1 LHTEINI
8 WKVAKSGQD
17 LIIATEILYRGDLVA
32 IPTETVYGLAANA
45 YNADAVVKIFEVK
58 NRPSFDPLIVHV
70 SCPEQ
75 VKEIVTH
82 LPDKAIKLAS
92 EFWPG
97 PLTIL
102 FEKKPIIPDIVT
114 SGLDTVAVRVPNH
127 PMTLDLLRSL
137 PFPLAAPSANPFGYV
152 SPTSVKHVN
161 DQLGSNIPYI
171 LDGGDCHVG
180 IESTIIGF
188 RDDEAEIFR
197 LGGISVEEVE
207 NIIGKVYV
215 RAFSSSQPL
224 APGALESHYAP
235 RKKVILQDPVS
246 LKASGDL
253 TMAGMIR
260 FKEPVSQVPIK
271 NQLILSES
279 GDLNEAA
286 KNLFSALRSMDEMNV
301 QYVIAELLPEKGLG
315 RAINDRLRRAAALL

>member
-1 LHTEINI
+1 MYTETNN
-8 WKVAKSGQD
+8 WEVAKSGQD
-17 LIIATEILYRGDLVA
+17 LKIASEILHRGNLVA

-70 SCPEQ
+70 SSLERAN
-75 VKEIVTH
+75 EIVTYI
-82 LPDKAIKLAS
+82 PDKAIKLAS

-102 FEKKPIIPDIVT
+102 LEKKSIIPDIVT
-114 SGLDTVAVRVPNH
+114 SGLDTVAVRIPNH
-127 PMTLDLLRSL
+127 RMSLELLRSL

-171 LDGGDCHVG
+171 LDGGDCHIG

-188 RDDEAEIFR
+188 RNDEAEIFR

-207 NIIGKVYV
+207 NIIGKVSV
-215 RAFSSSQPL
+215 RKFSSSRPL
-224 APGALESHYAP
+224 APGTLESHYAP
-235 RKKVILQDPVS
+235 RKKVILQDS
-246 LKASGDL
+246 LSFRTSLDL
-253 TMAGMIR
+253 TEAGMIR
-260 FKEPVSQVPIK
+260 FKVPSESIPLK

-279 GDLNEAA
+279 GNLNEAA

-301 QYVIAELLPEKGLG
+301 KYVVAELLPEEGLG